1 MNSLELDLG
10 LLVLARGGDGS
21 LGLTHVGEGTVFGL
35 LVDVVH
41 RLRVFLLV
49 VDEGAAVRAGPAGNK
64 FILKL
69 PKFLQPGLTCTY
81 HICRDVLRCDDA
93 CG

>member
-49 VDEGAAVRAGPAGNK
+49 VDEGAAVGTGPAGNK
-64 FILKL
+64 L
-69 PKFLQPGLTCTY
+69 C
-81 HICRDVLRCDDA
+81 
-93 CG
+93 